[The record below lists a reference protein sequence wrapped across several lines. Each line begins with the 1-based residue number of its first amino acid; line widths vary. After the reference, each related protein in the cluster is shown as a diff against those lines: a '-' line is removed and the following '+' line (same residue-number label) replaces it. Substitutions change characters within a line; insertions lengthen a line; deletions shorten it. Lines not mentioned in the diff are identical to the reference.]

1 MIPLRGMSPLVWYE
15 VRDRVAVITVNNPPV
30 NALSAR
36 IPEAIS
42 NAVERACD
50 LSEGAIAFAG
60 ARAAAGERR
69 GTRDLQH
76 RIGDRAAG
84 IAACQTMRATL
95 HKTARVCGHRSPRWT
110 PSRPALTMDFDGGSR
125 REIELFA
132 DCVLPVES
140 KASPLLEKLAMDGRG
155 FYGDAA

>member
-15 VRDRVAVITVNNPPV
+15 LRDRVAVITADNPPV
-30 NALSAR
+30 NALGAG

-42 NAVERACD
+42 NAVERASD

-69 GTRDLQH
+69 RTRDLQH
-76 RIGDRAAG
+76 RIG
-84 IAACQTMRATL
+84 
-95 HKTARVCGHRSPRWT
+95 
-110 PSRPALTMDFDGGSR
+110 
-125 REIELFA
+125 
-132 DCVLPVES
+132 
-140 KASPLLEKLAMDGRG
+140 RG